1 MIVKL
6 QTSRRFVSS
15 SNHHSHSH
23 RGILYTLPSH
33 VGPELC
39 VRSQESEA
47 GQSVGWW
54 RTCNYHNCYILGSQS
69 RGIMNHSAN
78 KVMRLT
84 PSLALAGGCTWLGL
98 DTAEVPSRPRISAC
112 CIVGGIRYRCI
123 HAAVIAADV
132 PRRPP
137 QFLRVAGNRDSP
149 CRHMAAGA
157 GDH

>member
-1 MIVKL
+1 MDTFNQCLVGAFYVIVKL

-39 VRSQESEA
+39 VRSQKSEA

-54 RTCNYHNCYILGSQS
+54 RTCNYHNCYNLGSQS

-98 DTAEVPSRPRISAC
+98 HTAEVPSRL
-112 CIVGGIRYRCI
+112 
-123 HAAVIAADV
+123 V
-132 PRRPP
+132 PQIDPSVPQPVVQSRRRPLLGP
-137 QFLRVAGNRDSP
+137 PPG
-149 CRHMAAGA
+149 
-157 GDH
+157 